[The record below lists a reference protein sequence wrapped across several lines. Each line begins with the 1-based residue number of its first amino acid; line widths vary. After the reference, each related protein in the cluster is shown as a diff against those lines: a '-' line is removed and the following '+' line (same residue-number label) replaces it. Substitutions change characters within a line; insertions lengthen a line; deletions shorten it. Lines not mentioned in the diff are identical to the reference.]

1 MSLLAKVWGGNA
13 KKNILAAALVLSVSV
28 AGAILFRGPIVGLI
42 GATGAIVA
50 FYNLRIW
57 WKENHV

>member
-1 MSLLAKVWGGNA
+1 MSLLAKIWGGRA
-13 KKNILAAALVLSVSV
+13 KKNILGAALVLSASIIS
-28 AGAILFRGPIVGLI
+28 AILFRGPIVGLI

-50 FYNLRIW
+50 FYNLWVW